1 MQKQSIS
8 IIAAF
13 GSKTRALGKDN
24 DLLPWKI
31 RDDMARFKEKT
42 TGHPVIMGRKTWESL
57 KQYRPLPNRTNIVIT
72 RDKEYVAEGAVVVD
86 SLNAAIAEASSAM
99 GAEEIFVIGGG
110 EIYTEA
116 LPLATTLYL
125 TLVESDV
132 EGDVFF
138 PIYDESLYSVV
149 ERKENQ
155 TDAGLSYQ
163 FLTLQKKSF

>member
-1 MQKQSIS
+1 
-8 IIAAF
+8 
-13 GSKTRALGKDN
+13 
-24 DLLPWKI
+24 
-31 RDDMARFKEKT
+31 MARFKEKT